1 MLIIQNEKHLTLIE
15 KLKLDIQLL
24 YKEVSEKYES
34 GSKTS
39 RKANQ
44 GVRSFCGS
52 HYRKIDTKKAIIKFI
67 EKGLN
72 VDIYMAQDFLMEHFS
87 WLTPVEKVRL
97 APCCIYSMPPFEQ
110 SILIKRLYEKLNSA
124 YKKELNKSK
133 RMGDLV

>member
-52 HYRKIDTKKAIIKFI
+52 QYRKIDTKKAIIKFI
-67 EKGLN
+67 ENGLN

-97 APCCIYSMPPFEQ
+97 APCSIYNMPPFEK
-110 SILIKRLYEKLNSA
+110 SILIKKLYEKLSA
-124 YKKELNKSK
+124 EYKKELNKSK
-133 RMGDLV
+133 RIGELV